1 MKLSLKEST
10 QSGRGSVFRD
20 DYRRWETLTE
30 TTPTKKKFC
39 HSLIIEVIYASICAM
54 CEQLFTLFEE

>member
-1 MKLSLKEST
+1 LPNQGESGCILEAGDMKLSLKEST

-30 TTPTKKKFC
+30 TTPTKKNFA
-39 HSLIIEVIYASICAM
+39 IA
-54 CEQLFTLFEE
+54 